1 MASAEEQ
8 IFVRKVQFQLN
19 EALECQEENREVP
32 RVKIFND
39 QKNLNSFNES
49 KKEKLIEEQL
59 NIKELPNSRSLKSK
73 KVTITLNY
81 NFLSIIIYL
90 IPIRAR
96 SSST

>member
-59 NIKELPNSRSLKSK
+59 NIKELPKQSEFEQQKGN
-73 KVTITLNY
+73 NY
-81 NFLSIIIYL
+81 FKL
-90 IPIRAR
+90 
-96 SSST
+96 